1 MHNLKTS
8 APENHQDD
16 SASNGIIEETSHPA
30 SSIDMVEQQAS
41 SLVSANKRDGQV
53 FDDVKEIDIAIKK
66 SILTIS
72 DKPSRCVAE

>member
-30 SSIDMVEQQAS
+30 SSIYMVEQQAS
-41 SLVSANKRDGQV
+41 SLVSANKIDGQV